1 MRTHGRKIFS
11 KILKITPKKFVLM
24 ELGWGVNNSKA
35 QHYININK
43 STCMQYNKYKR
54 VIREG
59 ISYIVSHLHSYTLM
73 VE

>member
-1 MRTHGRKIFS
+1 
-11 KILKITPKKFVLM
+11 M